1 MIFQTRSIEE
11 VKGIIELFS
20 LKGKKAFVSGA
31 SRGLGREIAL
41 TLAEAGA
48 DVALGARN
56 IEALNETAALIKKMG
71 RGFVGILGDTLP
83 REEHEK
89 AAEAALELF
98 KKESASGKWDLIV
111 LDEINVAVSL
121 GLLGVEAVKDAIR
134 DFPEDKLLILTG
146 RDAHPEL
153 IELADLATDMRELKH
168 PFNDGKPAK
177 PGIEF

>member
-1 MIFQTRSIEE
+1 MVRATGRGKRALMIQFIKGPWMSGEDKFSE
-11 VKGIIELFS
+11 VFGIPPSKLM
-20 LKGKKAFVSGA
+20 
-31 SRGLGREIAL
+31 
-41 TLAEAGA
+41 
-48 DVALGARN
+48 
-56 IEALNETAALIKKMG
+56 IKKMG